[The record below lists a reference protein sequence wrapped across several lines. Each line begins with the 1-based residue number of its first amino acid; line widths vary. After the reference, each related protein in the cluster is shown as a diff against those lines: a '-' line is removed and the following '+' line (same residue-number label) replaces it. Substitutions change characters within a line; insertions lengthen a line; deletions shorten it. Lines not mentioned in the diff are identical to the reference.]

1 MDLSFVYLLE
11 MTGTA
16 AFAVS
21 GALAASRKNMDI
33 FGFCV
38 LALMPAVGGGTI
50 RDIIIDRVPVFWVAD
65 NRYVAVAVIAALI
78 VFFTSYKPGSRRQ
91 ILVWMDALGLA
102 LFAALGTEI
111 CLRHDTG
118 PLVAVMLGV
127 TTAVTGGMIRDII
140 CNEIPLILSRE
151 IYATAA
157 FVAAVCYALADNVGL
172 GESLSLGIAVI
183 AGFAIRAFA
192 ITCDWSLPSFG
203 MHKKK

>member
-50 RDIIIDRVPVFWVAD
+50 RDIIIDRVPVFWIAD
-65 NRYVAVAVIAALI
+65 NRYIAVAIIAALV

-91 ILVWMDALGLA
+91 ILIWMDALGLA

-111 CLRHDTG
+111 CLQHDTG

-157 FVAAVCYALADNVGL
+157 FIAAVCYVLADNIGL
-172 GESLSLGIAVI
+172 TESLSLGIAVI
-183 AGFAIRAFA
+183 AGFAIRALA
-192 ITCDWSLPSFG
+192 IIYNWSLPSFG
-203 MHKKK
+203 MHKRK

>member
-16 AFAVS
+16 AFAAS

-50 RDIIIDRVPVFWVAD
+50 RDIIIDRVPVFWIAD
-65 NRYVAVAVIAALI
+65 NRYIAVAIIVALI
-78 VFFTSYKPGSRRQ
+78 VFFTSYRPGSRRQ
-91 ILVWMDALGLA
+91 ILIWMDALGLA

-111 CLRHDTG
+111 CLHHETG

-157 FVAAVCYALADNVGL
+157 FITAVCYVLADNIGL
-172 GESLSLGIAVI
+172 GESLSLGVAVI
-183 AGFAIRAFA
+183 AGFAVRALA
-192 ITCDWSLPSFG
+192 IIYNWSLPSFG
-203 MHKKK
+203 MHKGK